1 MEVASVLHDKRSA
14 SHGRKRQSSAS
25 NAGRVAIL
33 AAILVAL
40 YQCLPVQAQVAPGRP
55 QAAANPNQ
63 ASPPQE
69 RESELTSQPDAET
82 ELQTGTT
89 LTRKGLFREAIP
101 HLLAARGRV
110 ANEYAASFNL
120 ALCYA
125 GTGQPAQAIEVLNGL
140 RSSGHDGVDVENLLA
155 QAYIG
160 NAQPQLALASLKQ
173 AATLSPQNEKLYVFV
188 AEACRDHKDYG
199 LGLTV
204 IDIGLRNLP
213 QSARLHYER
222 AMFLVQLD
230 QLDQAKPDFD
240 LVSRIAPGDEIA
252 YLAAAHEK
260 LLEGD
265 IPRAI
270 RTAREGVRKGYEN
283 AVLLTVLG
291 EALIRSGVTPGQ
303 PEFAEAQAALEKAVT
318 QRPND
323 PTSQIAL
330 GSIDLMAGHLDD
342 AITHLERARQLDPGL
357 PSVYA
362 NLAKAYQRHGDVQQ
376 SHDALAALEKLN
388 REQAERI
395 SSAPGDRKL
404 GYAGR
409 AVTKEESATAPPQPA
424 HR

>member
-1 MEVASVLHDKRSA
+1 MEVASVFCDKRSA
-14 SHGRKRQSSAS
+14 THGRKQRGSAL

-33 AAILVAL
+33 AAIVVAL
-40 YQCLPVQAQVAPGRP
+40 CQCLPVQAQVAPGRP
-55 QAAANPNQ
+55 QVAASPNQ
-63 ASPPQE
+63 ASPPQA
-69 RESELTSQPDAET
+69 RESELPSQPDAEAQ
-82 ELQTGTT
+82 LQTGTI

-110 ANEYAASFNL
+110 ANEYAANFNL

-125 GTGQPAQAIEVLNGL
+125 GSGQPTQAIEVLHGL

-155 QAYIG
+155 QSYIG
-160 NAQPQLALASLKQ
+160 NAQPQQALAALKQ

-188 AEACRDHKDYG
+188 AEACRDHKNYD

-240 LVSRIAPGDEIA
+240 LVSKIAPGGEIS
-252 YLAAAHEK
+252 YLASAHEK
-260 LLEGD
+260 LFEGD
-265 IPRAI
+265 IPGAI
-270 RTAREGVRKGYEN
+270 RTAREGVGKGYDN

-291 EALIRSGVTPGQ
+291 EAWIRFGVSPGQ

-330 GSIDLMAGHLDD
+330 GSIDVMAGHLED
-342 AITHLERARQLDPGL
+342 AITHLEKARQLDPGM

-376 SHDALAALEKLN
+376 AHDALAALEKLN

-409 AVTKEESATAPPQPA
+409 AVTKEESATAPP
-424 HR
+424 